1 MDPAAQEVA
10 EAAAERPV
18 PRGSRARPR
27 RGCPVPPRQG
37 RLLGALCPR
46 IRRDPASP
54 ALPPGPGS
62 VGPHAPCGKPGIPR
76 GTHPPASVCATIAYL
91 AGARA
96 QVYRRPPESAGH
108 SAVPLVQSRRA
119 ELSAPPRSAGHTQQP
134 TPQPGLGRGRGSR
147 REARGTRR
155 AGPARTRR
163 GRAQTLER
171 ARPGR
176 GAKRA
181 GTDSSLCFLFSLWF
195 PARRRKTLI
204 PGSFVFLSA
213 WRLDAGSYF

>member
-27 RGCPVPPRQG
+27 RGCPVPPRRG

-54 ALPPGPGS
+54 APPPGPGS

-76 GTHPPASVCATIAYL
+76 GTHPPVSVCATIAYL
-91 AGARA
+91 EGARA
-96 QVYRRPPESAGH
+96 QVYRRLPESAGH
-108 SAVPLVQSRRA
+108 SAARLVQRGRA
-119 ELSAPPRSAGHTQQP
+119 ELGAPPRSAGHTQQP
-134 TPQPGLGRGRGSR
+134 TPQPGPGRGRGSR

-155 AGPARTRR
+155 AARR
-163 GRAQTLER
+163 GRAAGARRPWSALGLGEGRRER
-171 ARPGR
+171 AP
-176 GAKRA
+176 RA
-181 GTDSSLCFLFSLWF
+181 ASASY
-195 PARRRKTLI
+195 
-204 PGSFVFLSA
+204 FLSGF
-213 WRLDAGSYF
+213 LLEEEKH